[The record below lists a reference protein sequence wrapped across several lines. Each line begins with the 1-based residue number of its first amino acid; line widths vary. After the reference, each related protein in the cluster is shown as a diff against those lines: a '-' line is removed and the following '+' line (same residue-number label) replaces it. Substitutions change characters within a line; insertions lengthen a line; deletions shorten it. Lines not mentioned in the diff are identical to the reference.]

1 MRITIDNNE
10 VKVKSGVSKN
20 GQPYEIATQ
29 TAYADLG
36 KRYPSEIKVRLQDGS
51 KPWPPGEYTID
62 DEKSSYVSK
71 YGALT
76 YSEELM
82 LVELGKPAVSKAA

>member
-36 KRYPSEIKVRLQDGS
+36 KCYLSEIKVRL
-51 KPWPPGEYTID
+51 
-62 DEKSSYVSK
+62 
-71 YGALT
+71 
-76 YSEELM
+76 
-82 LVELGKPAVSKAA
+82 